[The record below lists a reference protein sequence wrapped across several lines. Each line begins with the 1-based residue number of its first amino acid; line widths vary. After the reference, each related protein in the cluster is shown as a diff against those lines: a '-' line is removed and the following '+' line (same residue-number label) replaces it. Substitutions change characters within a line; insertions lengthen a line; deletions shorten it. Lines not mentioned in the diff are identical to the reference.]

1 MMVLEMYLFS
11 TMAILGIH
19 VSVRGDI
26 YSGMIRLFFVHR
38 FKHCFFL
45 ALR

>member
-26 YSGMIRLFFVHR
+26 YSGMIRLFLFTDLNIAS
-38 FKHCFFL
+38 F
-45 ALR
+45 